1 VKVPGGTCEREIDI
15 RRSRFIGYCCYVDSA
30 GSAKAI
36 VASRRA
42 AAPGCDHVVH
52 AYLVGPHGDLFGM
65 SDDHEPKGTAGRP
78 ILEVLRGSGLTNV
91 LIAVTRYF
99 GGTKLGTGGLVRA
112 YTAAAQEVIGGV
124 EIANEVVRTPFRL
137 EVAYDRYETVRR
149 LALER
154 GARLTSE
161 QFTDKVSL
169 QGTIPEESGADFARA
184 VGEATSG
191 AAELTLESGGL
202 S

>member
-1 VKVPGGTCEREIDI
+1 MKVPGGTCEREIDI

-30 GSAKAI
+30 GGAKEI
-36 VASRRA
+36 VSSRRT
-42 AAPGCDHVVH
+42 AAPGCDHVVY
-52 AYLVGPHGDLFGM
+52 AYLVGAHGDLFGM

-91 LIAVTRYF
+91 LVAVTRYF

-124 EIANEVVRTPFRL
+124 EVADEVPRTPFRL

-149 LALER
+149 LALEH
-154 GARLTSE
+154 GALLTSE
-161 QFTDKVSL
+161 RFTEKVSL
-169 QGTIPEESGADFARA
+169 EGTIPEQGAAGFARA
-184 VGEATSG
+184 MSEATSG
-191 AAELTLESGGL
+191 AAELTVDGAKLP
-202 S
+202 